1 MSCVSLYRFDHVG
14 NQIIATL
21 ELDILELDI
30 DVRRCRVRLFS
41 EFYELVII
49 DQFHL

>member
-14 NQIIATL
+14 NQIIAT
-21 ELDILELDI
+21 LELDI

>member
-1 MSCVSLYRFDHVG
+1 MFMSCVSLYRFDHVG
-14 NQIIATL
+14 NQIIAT
-21 ELDILELDI
+21 LELDI